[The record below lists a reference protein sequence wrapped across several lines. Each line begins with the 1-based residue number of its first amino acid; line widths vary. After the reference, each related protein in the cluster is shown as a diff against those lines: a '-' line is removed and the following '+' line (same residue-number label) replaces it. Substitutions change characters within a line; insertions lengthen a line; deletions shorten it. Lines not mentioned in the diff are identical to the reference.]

1 MKHGEVWEF
10 TVTDKAVCPKCG
22 NENVGNIFL
31 AQYIGPIS
39 TDAGNGKRFEPID
52 FTCLGC
58 GAAVDEY
65 IDWDDAEA
73 QRESVGLSLVAHGA

>member
-1 MKHGEVWEF
+1 MEHGEVWKF
-10 TVTDKAVCPKCG
+10 TVTNKAVCPKCG

-58 GAAVDEY
+58 GVAIDEY
-65 IDWDDAEA
+65 IDWDAGAAADETTEL
-73 QRESVGLSLVAHGA
+73 QRDWIKR